1 MKHLKENKLKKRRGR
16 PSEWTDEQL
25 MRLALDIKYRLH
37 GEKLTP
43 SLLERETK
51 IGRNTWSRRMK
62 NYIEELNNPVITKV
76 SPNDLN
82 DSLLPSI
89 DLILKRHDIENNN
102 LKNELLDLEILLY
115 DMYNELKKL
124 KENEQKY
131 KQYIDDNKLLREEK
145 NKQEYRARHYEELY
159 NNIILSSMYPHLQ
172 DIKESAVNQFNIK
185 EKLINMDLNKD
196 KNISIENLN
205 SFFPDIPKEESSRE
219 KEEQQ
224 RKNMN
229 ILLEDFDIEE

>member
-1 MKHLKENKLKKRRGR
+1 
-16 PSEWTDEQL
+16 
-25 MRLALDIKYRLH
+25 
-37 GEKLTP
+37 
-43 SLLERETK
+43 
-51 IGRNTWSRRMK
+51 MK

>member
-1 MKHLKENKLKKRRGR
+1 MIPTYWRMKHLKKNKLKKRRGR

-82 DSLLPSI
+82 DSLLPII
-89 DLILKRHDIENNN
+89 DLILKGMI
-102 LKNELLDLEILLY
+102 LK
-115 DMYNELKKL
+115 
-124 KENEQKY
+124 
-131 KQYIDDNKLLREEK
+131 
-145 NKQEYRARHYEELY
+145 
-159 NNIILSSMYPHLQ
+159 II
-172 DIKESAVNQFNIK
+172 I
-185 EKLINMDLNKD
+185 
-196 KNISIENLN
+196 
-205 SFFPDIPKEESSRE
+205 
-219 KEEQQ
+219 
-224 RKNMN
+224 
-229 ILLEDFDIEE
+229 

>member
-1 MKHLKENKLKKRRGR
+1 MKENKLKKSRGR

-25 MRLALDIKYRLH
+25 IQLALDTKYRLH

-62 NYIEELNNPVITKV
+62 GNIEELNNPIMTKV
-76 SPNDLN
+76 SPHDLN
-82 DSLLPSI
+82 DSLLPSV
-89 DLILKRHDIENNN
+89 DLILKRHDIDNNN
-102 LKNELLDLEILLY
+102 LKNELIDLEILLY
-115 DMYNELKKL
+115 DMYNELKQL

-131 KQYIDDNKLLREEK
+131 KKYIDDNKVLKEEK
-145 NKQEYRARHYEELY
+145 SKQEYRARHYEELY

-172 DIKESAVNQFNIK
+172 DIKESVINQSNIK
-185 EKLINMDLNKD
+185 EKLINMEINKD

-205 SFFPDIPKEESSRE
+205 SFFPDIPTDPPTFE
-219 KEEQQ
+219 KEERK
-224 RKNMN
+224 RKNMK